1 MLADKTI
8 KSINIVLSK
17 KDIMNDTLQRNI
29 EAALIG
35 VGGVPLDGI
44 DVRFEER

>member
-1 MLADKTI
+1 
-8 KSINIVLSK
+8 
-17 KDIMNDTLQRNI
+17 MNDTLQRNI

-44 DVRFEER
+44 DVQLEERHKEHLKAANAKGNYTAL